1 MFYAR
6 KEHTERSEFPMP
18 YTVGRVKV
26 EDYDKFRQNFFSEG
40 ANALRQAHG
49 ARDSR
54 LFRSSSDPK
63 EIIVLGEWDDLE
75 NASRFFQS
83 NELREQQQRVGVVE
97 VVRYEEAEPS

>member
-1 MFYAR
+1 M
-6 KEHTERSEFPMP
+6 T
-18 YTVGRVKV
+18 YTVSRVKV
-26 EDYDKFRQNFFSEG
+26 EDYDKFKRLFFEEG
-40 ANALRQAHG
+40 TIALRQAYG
-49 ARDSR
+49 SRGGR

-97 VVRYEEAEPS
+97 VVRYEEVEPS